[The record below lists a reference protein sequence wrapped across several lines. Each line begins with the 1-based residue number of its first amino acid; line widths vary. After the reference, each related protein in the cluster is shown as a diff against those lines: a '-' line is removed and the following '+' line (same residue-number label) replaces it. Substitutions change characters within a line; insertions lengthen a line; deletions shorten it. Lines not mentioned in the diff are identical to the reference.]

1 MIEPPRVAL
10 TGVGYAVPPGIRTN
24 DDPIFDWLK
33 AHQTAGQDLFQG
45 YKERRVLARDDGP
58 PDLPTTV
65 VDLMVP
71 AAQQAIAAA
80 GLQPGQVDAIL
91 GYASVSEYLT
101 PNALAE
107 VHRRLGLPGTC
118 WIVPVDLEEDFNT
131 SLVLAQS
138 LIQAGRATNA
148 LVVAGCNWTRFVS
161 YHTPESISVSD
172 GAGAAV
178 VGPTSDPSR
187 FRIVDAATDTKTSG
201 YGVMFMSGDEVGHGA
216 DATTTYTAPYFHITP
231 GGFAAVKGF
240 GVTAPAALANRLI
253 ARNGLDGPGVALITH
268 QTSRGLIDAWRAA
281 IEPGQYVETLES
293 FANMVSATIPVNLA
307 HDYAR
312 IEKDYV
318 LLLDVSA
325 ELKTTGVL
333 LSRSG

>member
-1 MIEPPRVAL
+1 MIEPLRVAI
-10 TGVGYAVPPGIRTN
+10 TGVGHAVPPSIRTN
-24 DDPIFDWLK
+24 DDPIFDWLR

-45 YKERRVLARDDGP
+45 YKERRVLACPDTRS
-58 PDLPTTV
+58 DLPTTV

-71 AAQQAIAAA
+71 AAQQAITAA

-91 GYASVSEYLT
+91 GYASVSDYLT

-138 LIQAGRATNA
+138 LVEMGRATNA

-178 VGPTSDPSR
+178 VGRTLDASR
-187 FRIVDAATDTKTSG
+187 FRVVDAATDTKTSG
-201 YGVMFMSGDEVGHGA
+201 YGVMFMKGDEVGCEA
-216 DATTTYTAPYFHITP
+216 NAPAYTKPYFHITP
-231 GGFAAVKGF
+231 EGFAAVKGF

-253 ARNGLDGPGVALITH
+253 ARNGLDGSRVALITH
-268 QTSRGLIDAWRAA
+268 QTSRGLIEAWRAA
-281 IEPGQYVETLES
+281 IKPGQYVETLLT

-307 HDYAR
+307 HDYER
-312 IEKDYV
+312 IEKNYV

-333 LSRSG
+333 LCRDG

>member
-1 MIEPPRVAL
+1 MFEPPRVAL
-10 TGVGYAVPPGIRTN
+10 TGVGYAVPPSIRTN
-24 DDPIFDWLK
+24 DDPIFAWLK
-33 AHQTAGQDLFQG
+33 AHQTEGQDLFKG
-45 YKERRVLARDDGP
+45 YKERRVLACGDSP
-58 PDLPTTV
+58 SDLPTTV

-71 AAQQAIAAA
+71 AAQQAITAA

-91 GYASVSEYLT
+91 GYASVSEYVT
-101 PNALAE
+101 PNALAQ
-107 VHRRLGLPGTC
+107 VHRLIGLPETC

-138 LIQAGRATNA
+138 LVETGRATNA

-178 VGPTSDPSR
+178 IGRTPDGSR

-201 YGVMFMSGDEVGHGA
+201 YGVMFMSGDEVGREPGA
-216 DATTTYTAPYFHITP
+216 RTYTKPYFHITP
-231 GGFAAVKGF
+231 EGFAAVKGF

-253 ARNGLDGPGVALITH
+253 ARNGLDGSRVALITH

-281 IEPGQYVETLES
+281 IKPGQYVETLEL

-307 HDYAR
+307 HEYAR
-312 IEKDYV
+312 IDKNYV

-333 LSRSG
+333 LLRDG

>member
-10 TGVGYAVPPGIRTN
+10 TGVGYAVPPNIRTN
-24 DDPIFDWLK
+24 DDPIFAWLK
-33 AHQTAGQDLFQG
+33 AHQTEGQDLFKG
-45 YKERRVLARDDGP
+45 YKERRVLACGDSP
-58 PDLPTTV
+58 SDLPTTV

-71 AAQQAIAAA
+71 AAQQAITAA

-91 GYASVSEYLT
+91 GYASVSEYVT
-101 PNALAE
+101 PNALAQ
-107 VHRRLGLPGTC
+107 VHRLIGLPETC

-131 SLVLAQS
+131 SLVLAKS
-138 LIQAGRATNA
+138 LVETGRATNA
-148 LVVAGCNWTRFVS
+148 LVVVGCNWTRFVS

-172 GAGAAV
+172 GACAAV
-178 VGPTSDPSR
+178 IGRTPDGSR

-201 YGVMFMSGDEVGHGA
+201 YGVMFMSGDEVGREPGA
-216 DATTTYTAPYFHITP
+216 RTYTKPYFHITP
-231 GGFAAVKGF
+231 EGFAAVKGF

-253 ARNGLDGPGVALITH
+253 ARNGLDGSRVALITH

-281 IEPGQYVETLES
+281 IKPGQYVETLEL

-307 HDYAR
+307 HEYAR
-312 IEKDYV
+312 IDKNYV

-333 LSRSG
+333 LLRDG